1 MPACTCASSI
11 IDCVIHPTNDFPEVG
26 HVIDDELWGLVLA
39 YLRRPADANTVDG
52 QPVFTFDPVLTSPE
66 QATYNDILAL
76 WQANLSHLTPA
87 EYATIRPHLV
97 TIRDHRQMGRNAF
110 MALTATERDR
120 LTYDVQAA
128 TTTILLAVLR
138 D

>member
-1 MPACTCASSI
+1 MLGCSCLADVDCA
-11 IDCVIHPTNDFPEVG
+11 IHPDNDFPEPG
-26 HVIDDELWGLVLA
+26 HLIDETLFGLVLV

-52 QPVFTFDPVLTSPE
+52 EPVFTFTPPLSDPE
-66 QATYNDILAL
+66 QATYSDILSR
-76 WQANLSHLTPA
+76 WRANLRHLTTL
-87 EYATIRPHLV
+87 ATIRPHLV